1 MADLSNRNIRFSRPL
16 KRVTVNWCGAPAVPA
31 LEAQE
36 AEKAALEKGRF
47 EVREELSAQLTT
59 FCDEVSQK
67 QDSIL
72 KELQQSH
79 QELLSEIS
87 DRLPRLVV
95 KAAARVIE
103 GLELDPAQVKD
114 LIQKVLDEAPEGERV
129 ELRMNPQDLQL
140 LKGIYEA
147 DVDKAQPDP
156 SESNEDFSQALS
168 GLFGGGG
175 SDGLGEIYPD
185 VEFIEDETLG
195 RGDCMMESR
204 YGLVDGRI
212 ATKLAAVEESM
223 GGGDS

>member
-47 EVREELSAQLTT
+47 EVREELSAQLTS

-140 LKGIYEA
+140 LKGINEA
-147 DVDKAQPDP
+147 AVDKLNRP
-156 SESNEDFSQALS
+156 L
-168 GLFGGGG
+168 
-175 SDGLGEIYPD
+175 
-185 VEFIEDETLG
+185 
-195 RGDCMMESR
+195 
-204 YGLVDGRI
+204 
-212 ATKLAAVEESM
+212 
-223 GGGDS
+223 

>member
-1 MADLSNRNIRFSRPL
+1 M
-16 KRVTVNWCGAPAVPA
+16 
-31 LEAQE
+31 
-36 AEKAALEKGRF
+36 
-47 EVREELSAQLTT
+47 REELSAQLTS

-103 GLELDPAQVKD
+103 DWNLILLKSRSRPRVLVKPRGRTGRA
-114 LIQKVLDEAPEGERV
+114 K
-129 ELRMNPQDLQL
+129 MNHKIQL

-147 DVDKAQPDP
+147 AVEKAQAA

-168 GLFGGGG
+168 RLFGTEVLMV
-175 SDGLGEIYPD
+175 SAKFTLTSNLLRTRLL
-185 VEFIEDETLG
+185 VEVI
-195 RGDCMMESR
+195 
-204 YGLVDGRI
+204 V
-212 ATKLAAVEESM
+212 
-223 GGGDS
+223 